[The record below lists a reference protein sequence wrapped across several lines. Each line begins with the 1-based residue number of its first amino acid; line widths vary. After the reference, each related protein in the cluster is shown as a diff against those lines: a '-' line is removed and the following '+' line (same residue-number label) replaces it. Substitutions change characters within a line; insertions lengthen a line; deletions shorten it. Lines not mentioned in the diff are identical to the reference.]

1 MAKRIA
7 AANGASKDRHFLQ
20 ACRELLEFPIV
31 SVDVGADGGVREWG
45 ELATLCVVHAFE
57 PRQNSFAELQRSLTE
72 SRQQYLKIH
81 NIGLAR
87 TTGRHRLYVTRIPQA
102 SSLIKPKPASL
113 LLKRWRQDNGFDV
126 TQELEVDCISLAQFV
141 QEENLSR
148 IDFLKLDT
156 QGSELDILRGGGD
169 FLREISIIKCE
180 VMFVQLYEG
189 QPLFD
194 EVVGTLA
201 SYGFRFFAFDGGGGE
216 VYGKKI
222 WSDCMFVQSKFT
234 DHGRLMRAAAI
245 LIHFGYYEEALWL
258 LVDHGVPVEMYQR
271 LANAR
276 IEDITPAR
284 AKLWKAFRGS
294 VRRLLKAI
302 GVLQVARKLLN
313 STV

>member
-20 ACRELLEFPIV
+20 ACRELLEFPIL
-31 SVDVGADGGVREWG
+31 SVPVGAAGGVREWG
-45 ELATLCVVHAFE
+45 ELATLCAVHAFE

-81 NIGLAR
+81 NTGLAR

-156 QGSELDILRGGGD
+156 QGSELDILRGGAIFCAKFRSSSVRLCLFSCTKGSLYLMRLWERLQATASD
-169 FLREISIIKCE
+169 FLRSMRVVVKFMEKKFL
-180 VMFVQLYEG
+180 VRLY
-189 QPLFD
+189 
-194 EVVGTLA
+194 VCSV
-201 SYGFRFFAFDGGGGE
+201 
-216 VYGKKI
+216 KI
-222 WSDCMFVQSKFT
+222 
-234 DHGRLMRAAAI
+234 
-245 LIHFGYYEEALWL
+245 Y
-258 LVDHGVPVEMYQR
+258 
-271 LANAR
+271 
-276 IEDITPAR
+276 
-284 AKLWKAFRGS
+284 
-294 VRRLLKAI
+294 
-302 GVLQVARKLLN
+302 
-313 STV
+313 